1 MGLLDRITRAVKA
14 GINSVLGDT
23 EDPEKMLE
31 QTVMDMEGDLIRLRQ
46 SVAQAIATQKRTER
60 QSAQAKQTGK
70 EWYQR
75 AQLALQKGSDE
86 LAKEALT
93 RRKSYLDTALV
104 LDQQVTQQRDIVQQL
119 KHNMLTLERKLAE
132 AKTKK
137 DMYIA
142 RARSARAS
150 QQLNEMLG
158 GMKAQS
164 SMAAFD
170 RMAEKVQE
178 LEAQSEAIA
187 ELNRDNLDDRFA
199 ELEGEG
205 NVDAELAKLKASMNT
220 PTLPPNQQRN
230 L

>member
-1 MGLLDRITRAVKA
+1 MGLLDRITRVIKA
-14 GINSVLGDT
+14 GINSVLGDV
-23 EDPEKMLE
+23 EDPEKLLE

-60 QSAQAKQTGK
+60 QSAHAKQAGQ

-75 AQLALQKGSDE
+75 AQLALQKGSDA

-93 RRKSYLDTALV
+93 RRKSYLDTAQV
-104 LDQQVTQQRDIVQQL
+104 LEQQVTQQREVVNQL

-142 RARSARAS
+142 RARSAQAS

-158 GMKAQS
+158 GINTNS
-164 SMAAFD
+164 SMVAFD

-187 ELNRDNLDDRFA
+187 ELNRDNLDQRFA
-199 ELEGEG
+199 ELENEG
-205 NVDAELAKLKASMNT
+205 TVDAELAKLKASINR
-220 PTLPPNQQRN
+220 PTLPPNQHRN

>member
-1 MGLLDRITRAVKA
+1 MGLLDRITRVIKA
-14 GINSVLGDT
+14 GINSVIGDA
-23 EDPEKMLE
+23 EDPEKILE

-60 QSAQAKQTGK
+60 QSVQAKQTGK

-75 AQLALQKGSDE
+75 AQLSLQKGSDE

-93 RRKSYLDTALV
+93 RRKSYLDTAQV
-104 LDQQVTQQRDIVQQL
+104 LDQQVAQQRDIVNQL
-119 KHNMLTLERKLAE
+119 KQNMLMLERKLAE

-142 RARSARAS
+142 RARSAKAS

-158 GMKAQS
+158 GMSNQK

-170 RMAEKVQE
+170 RMAEKVEE

-187 ELNRDNLDDRFA
+187 ELNRDDLDQRFA

>member
-1 MGLLDRITRAVKA
+1 MGLLDRITRVIKA
-14 GINSVLGDT
+14 GINSVIGDA
-23 EDPEKMLE
+23 EDPEKILE

-75 AQLALQKGSDE
+75 AQLSLQKGSDE

-93 RRKSYLDTALV
+93 RRKSYLDTAQV

-119 KHNMLTLERKLAE
+119 KHNMLMLERKLAE

-142 RARSARAS
+142 RARSAKAS

-158 GMKAQS
+158 GMGNQK

-170 RMAEKVQE
+170 RMAEKVEE

-187 ELNRDNLDDRFA
+187 ELNRDNLDQRFT
-199 ELEGEG
+199 ELEDEG